1 MLKGYKIVK
10 TDNCASAAILAL
22 RDCLEEILFLQL
34 VEVSKAKNEIGPDFL
49 FKVRIQD
56 RSLTILGECK
66 NSGQPRLARQAA
78 FQIRDWLAKGL
89 GEYGVFIAPYISPQA
104 AAVCKEAGIGYF
116 DLAGNCLLS
125 FETIYVHREGKPNPR
140 VQRRELHS
148 LYMPKAE
155 RILRVLL
162 TRPQQ
167 NWKTKSLAETAQV
180 SFGQVSNV
188 RKLLADREWLA
199 QTESG
204 IRLNNPG
211 AVLDEW
217 ATQYRFRRNQIVDY
231 YALAETS
238 ECEYRLAE
246 ACQSDGIR
254 YALTAFSGAARFAP
268 AVRYQR
274 AIAYID
280 GNPDSLADI
289 LGWKRVTS
297 GANVSLLVPYDEGVF
312 FGSHEMNGVWLAA
325 PIQIYLD
332 LQEIHGRGQEAALAL
347 RKIIEQSWQ

>member
-1 MLKGYKIVK
+1 VKI
-10 TDNCASAAILAL
+10 DNYASDVIRAL
-22 RDCLEEILFLQL
+22 QDCLEEVPFLHSI
-34 VEVSKAKNEIGPDFL
+34 EVSKVDNEIGPDFL
-49 FKVRIQD
+49 LEVRIQD
-56 RSLTILGECK
+56 RSLTILAECK

-78 FQIRDWLAKGL
+78 YQIRDWLVKYRGA
-89 GEYGVFIAPYISPQA
+89 YGVFIAPYISPQS
-104 AAVCKEAGIGYF
+104 AAVCKEVGIGYF

-140 VQRRELHS
+140 VQRRELRS
-148 LYMPKAE
+148 LYLPKAE

-180 SFGQVSNV
+180 SFGHVSNV
-188 RKLLADREWLA
+188 SKLLSDREWLA

-246 ACQSDGIR
+246 TCQSDGIR
-254 YALTAFSGAARFAP
+254 YALTAFSGAARLAP
-268 AVRYQR
+268 VVRYQR

-289 LGWKRVTS
+289 LGWKRVAS

-312 FGSHEMNGVWLAA
+312 FGSYEVDSVWIAS
-325 PIQIYLD
+325 PIQIFLD
-332 LQEIHGRGQEAALAL
+332 LQEIHGRGQEAAQAL
-347 RKIIEQSWQ
+347 RKIIDQSWQ